1 MANKTKQVSFENYLI
16 KRDSTEAFLHYY
28 CSKHYLRRLRTRRLR
43 ACTMYRIGLLST
55 QRFHSLLLKDLIQ
68 GMPQKRFER
77 IAKEF
82 AVSFLDPYVNMLHVN
97 RVLQLKSEGYIIEV
111 QSKGME
117 EWVRPWCDKFGL
129 LYVQASKACMDENK
143 RLTGEIVEPSL

>member
-1 MANKTKQVSFENYLI
+1 MTNKIKQIPFEYYLI
-16 KRDSTEAFLHYY
+16 KKDSTEVFLHYY
-28 CSKHYLRRLRTRRLR
+28 CSKHYLRRLRIRRLP
-43 ACTMYRIGLLST
+43 ACTMYRMGLLSS
-55 QRFHSLLLKDLIQ
+55 QRFHRILLKDLIQ

-82 AVSFLDPYVNMLHVN
+82 ATSFLDPYVNMLHVN
-97 RVLQLKSEGYIIEV
+97 RVLQLKNEGYIIEV

-117 EWVRPWCDKFGL
+117 EWVRPWCNKFGL
-129 LYVQASKACMDENK
+129 LYVQASKVCIDENK